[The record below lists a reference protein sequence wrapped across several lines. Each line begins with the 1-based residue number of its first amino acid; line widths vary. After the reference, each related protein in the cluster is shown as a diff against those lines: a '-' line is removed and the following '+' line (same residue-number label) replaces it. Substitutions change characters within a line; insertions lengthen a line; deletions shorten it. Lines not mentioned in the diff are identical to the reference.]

1 MGSWRGLRHDGSLSY
16 ESSSV
21 IGMTLATI
29 IGDMSDYT
37 HLNLK
42 DAEDQAPNFGLSP
55 DLEFR
60 MARVPLGLEQSGLS
74 YCRVAPG
81 FRLPFGHKHKNQ
93 EEVYVLVSG
102 SARMKIDD
110 EVKDLKQ
117 WDAVR
122 VHKDTMRSMEAG
134 NEGAEFLIVGAPNT
148 GPGDAEMVQGWWG
161 D

>member
-1 MGSWRGLRHDGSLSY
+1 
-16 ESSSV
+16 
-21 IGMTLATI
+21 
-29 IGDMSDYT
+29 MSDYT
-37 HLNLK
+37 LLNLK

-60 MARVPLGLEQSGLS
+60 MARVPLGLEHSGIS
-74 YCRVAPG
+74 YFRVSPG

-93 EEVYVLVSG
+93 EEIYVLVSG
-102 SARMKIDD
+102 GARMKIED
-110 EVKDLKQ
+110 EVRDLEP

-134 NEGAEFLIVGAPNT
+134 DEGAVFLIVGAPNT
-148 GPGDAEMVQGWWG
+148 GPGDAEMVQEWWS